1 MGTPGSPT
9 MSCAPSQLG
18 CPPATQITTTVVEP
32 ANVTLY
38 VTILNYVYATVGQPG
53 NATTTTTSVVVSTSV
68 ETVTFVSAILLT
80 MFFTAVFFLAKQYVE
95 TRRGWDACC
104 WGHRAR
110 HSSPLSSDLPI
121 TIDVRDV
128 KP

>member
-1 MGTPGSPT
+1 
-9 MSCAPSQLG
+9 MSCTPSQLGWG

-32 ANVTLY
+32 TNVTLY
-38 VTILNYVYATVGQPG
+38 VTILNYVYATVVGQPA

-104 WGHRAR
+104 WERRAR
-110 HSSPLSSDLPI
+110 LSSPLSSDLPI

>member
-1 MGTPGSPT
+1 
-9 MSCAPSQLG
+9 
-18 CPPATQITTTVVEP
+18 VVEP
-32 ANVTLY
+32 TNVTLY
-38 VTILNYVYATVGQPG
+38 VTILNYVYATVGQPT
-53 NATTTTTSVVVSTSV
+53 NATTTTSVVVSTSV

-104 WGHRAR
+104 WERRAR
-110 HSSPLSSDLPI
+110 LSSPLSSDLPI